1 MENLASIMK
10 AASNWVFVKP
20 FCEAAR
26 MCTHSQGVRLKKNF
40 EWRMVPSQAR
50 DGREIMALQI
60 RRKDLLPWLTTVRKT
75 HLKDPARYQTVL
87 HTVLQNFST

>member
-1 MENLASIMK
+1 MAKLEDVVK
-10 AASNWVFVKP
+10 AAGDWAPVKP

-26 MCTHSQGVRLKKNF
+26 MCTHSQGVRIKKNF
-40 EWRMVPSQAR
+40 EWRMAPSQAR

-60 RRKDLLPWLTTVRKT
+60 RRKDLLPWLETVRKT

-87 HTVLQNFST
+87 HTVLQNSSN